1 MEYDITQL
9 ADEGLFAC
17 QLTLLTPFH
26 GTKLW
31 KQMEH
36 LVNEPDL
43 SKFDLYNLVWKHPKM
58 SPSEARDLM
67 AWAQRKV
74 NDPGVVAQKI
84 KQDMK
89 EKLRREMAAK
99 RGQLPIGSRPSRL
112 GGGMAAGAFAAPE
125 R

>member
-1 MEYDITQL
+1 
-9 ADEGLFAC
+9 
-17 QLTLLTPFH
+17 LTLLTPFH

-36 LVNEPDL
+36 LVTETDL
-43 SKFDLYNLVWKHPKM
+43 SKFDLYNLVWNHAKM

-74 NDPGVVAQKI
+74 NDPDVVAQKI

-89 EKLRREMAAK
+89 DKLRREMAAK
-99 RGQLPIGSRPSRL
+99 RGVLPVGSRPSRLGL
-112 GGGMAAGAFAAPE
+112 GGGMAAGAFAAPNV
-125 R
+125 